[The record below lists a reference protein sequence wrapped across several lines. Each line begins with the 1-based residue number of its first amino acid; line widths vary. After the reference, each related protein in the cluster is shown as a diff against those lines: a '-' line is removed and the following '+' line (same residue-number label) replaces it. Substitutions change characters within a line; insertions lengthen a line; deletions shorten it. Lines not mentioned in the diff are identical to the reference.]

1 MSKDGKSEITFM
13 RGARSFMQGRF
24 ETVAREVFDDGWTP
38 EEKDERPLETQ
49 VTIERARTILSHNDS
64 PDVGFSTSINPY
76 RGCEHG
82 CIYCVSG
89 DTPVLMADG
98 TTRTDFTQ
106 SQYTFTERHYSAEFS
121 VGRKPWTVGRG
132 APPPTDSAIVDAWKN
147 MVASSGSY
155 DRTDST
161 YTTHPVVGKDP
172 QANYAGRTLAYRIRG
187 DSLFL
192 TALGSTPS
200 MGIRR
205 IGLVRVE

>member
-1 MSKDGKSEITFM
+1 M
-13 RGARSFMQGRF
+13 RRLGSLVAIIFGVVAPSSAQAPPRNPLVGAWRI
-24 ETVAREVFDDGWTP
+24 VEVTM
-38 EEKDERPLETQ
+38 
-49 VTIERARTILSHNDS
+49 VDS
-64 PDVGFSTSINPY
+64 
-76 RGCEHG
+76 
-82 CIYCVSG
+82 
-89 DTPVLMADG
+89 

-132 APPPTDSAIVDAWKN
+132 APPPTDSAIVDVWKN

-172 QANYAGRTLAYRIRG
+172 QANYGGRTLAYRLRG
-187 DSLFL
+187 DTLFL
-192 TALGSTPS
+192 TASGSTPS

-205 IGLVRVE
+205 IRLVRVE